1 MKHLKKFNENA
12 DETLE
17 PQDLLDF
24 TQDIVDDGY
33 EVTFITNSA
42 KGAPFTQ
49 LIPSDIISNNDVSAS
64 FDIYYRDSFDVVISG
79 FPNTGNSPLNL
90 EVLQKVLDTMDVA
103 KKRIDDYDFVLD
115 IFKINAGLSEDAS
128 RNPIIKNIVF
138 SFVLDY

>member
-1 MKHLKKFNENA
+1 MKHLKKFNESA
-12 DETLE
+12 GEKLE

-24 TQDIVDDGY
+24 TQDLVDDGY

-49 LIPSDIISNNDVSAS
+49 LIPSDIISNNDVSTS

-79 FPNTGNSPLNL
+79 FPI
-90 EVLQKVLDTMDVA
+90 EDLQKVLDTMDVA
-103 KKRIDDYDFVLD
+103 KKRFDEYDFVLD

-128 RNPIIKNIVF
+128 RNPIIRNIVF
-138 SFVLDY
+138 SFVRIDYN

>member
-12 DETLE
+12 GEKLE

-49 LIPSDIISNNDVSAS
+49 LKPSDIISNNDVSAS

-79 FPNTGNSPLNL
+79 FPI
-90 EVLQKVLDTMDVA
+90 EVLQKILDTMDVA
-103 KKRIDDYDFVLD
+103 KKRFDEYDFVLD

-128 RNPIIKNIVF
+128 RNPIIKSIVF
-138 SFVLDY
+138 SFVRIDYN